1 MKNEEMALNTADEFQ
16 FAERTFTAKDM
27 NEMLAE
33 QGWVAA

>member
-1 MKNEEMALNTADEFQ
+1 MKNEEMTLNTVDEFKV
-16 FAERTFTAKDM
+16 AERTFTAKDM

>member
-1 MKNEEMALNTADEFQ
+1 MKNEEMTLNTADEFK
-16 FAERTFTAKDM
+16 FAERTFTARDM

>member
-1 MKNEEMALNTADEFQ
+1 MTLNTADEFK
-16 FAERTFTAKDM
+16 FAERTVTAEDI